1 MNSWRA
7 GSSNACD
14 ADRYLSIH
22 PSIHLSIIYVRTYV
36 CMYVRMYVR
45 NMHTSW
51 TDHMWWPYVR
61 CAVDSM
67 KLSRFC
73 RWFEQHTDPHLS
85 NSDCAFTWS
94 QGSSQRYHGISP
106 KSQLAVPHALKGH
119 PDHVQSNI
127 SVKPSRQTTPNSKRN
142 LLNIIELQSSQDASL
157 DKWLCNDMNEYQNRF
172 DHKPV
177 YTPNPGAARSSAFS
191 KYRTTKEGNEAT
203 NECCSL
209 RSWAYGNLTGKYR
222 RTST

>member
-1 MNSWRA
+1 
-7 GSSNACD
+7 
-14 ADRYLSIH
+14 
-22 PSIHLSIIYVRTYV
+22 
-36 CMYVRMYVR
+36 MYVICIP
-45 NMHTSW
+45 HELT
-51 TDHMWWPYVR
+51 TCDDHMWGVLWTAWNWADSVDDLSSTLIPTCRTLIAPSPGVR
-61 CAVDSM
+61 DHP
-67 KLSRFC
+67 R
-73 RWFEQHTDPHLS
+73 
-85 NSDCAFTWS
+85 
-94 QGSSQRYHGISP
+94 GI
-106 KSQLAVPHALKGH
+106 AVPHALKGH